1 MASAAPAVAEKTLD
15 EATEKPSRPQ
25 ESLGSPQ
32 KLGDGGKLA
41 FPPSA
46 VKSGSVLVPAEEIKS
61 ESALVPELHREPAVK
76 SGGDVHQEPAVKSDW
91 EVAPWDQHA
100 GLLKMARFDYRR
112 EELLRS
118 GNGGGI
124 QGFLITCAFRR
135 EKSATSE
142 ALSILPKYLP
152 ALCARA
158 EGSEAEALGG
168 EKAGLGGGVGG
179 AVVAADVADVGKG
192 KGVPEGDSRGEEE
205 GETSAK
211 RQRTETGGE
220 GAALREKV
228 GEAEGEKV
236 GGVEAQGEDSGRRFT
251 QVGGEEGIAPKVA
264 TEKEEDSGKKVSKA
278 EEDASAAED
287 ALKAGLGAVKLG
299 SMGITF
305 LALPEKEKCVR
316 GSEVPCPVDVVGQI
330 LKDIQE
336 KKRTGLKWCQ
346 RICPV
351 QATCPT
357 TKRHLSATVQRLLAN
372 HFAATPATA
381 VAATTTTPQAAAAVG
396 AEEAHRNGSETATE
410 LADTQP
416 HLPPVQFAVAFKKR
430 GAEDVAATT
439 KESAKKDEKEA
450 GRQEGDEGS
459 LGKVQGNGGEGGEE
473 GKVGEGDLVLSRD
486 VVIRTVADAV
496 KEAAGKQG
504 AAANL
509 TDPEFAIVVE
519 IVPLARGP
527 PFCAV
532 SILPRSMLDTKPRL
546 AVKTVA
552 ASTGGG
558 AENAGGNGSAK
569 TNKND
574 SEQASKEKK
583 GKGGRRH
590 GKRKRG

>member
-1 MASAAPAVAEKTLD
+1 MESAAPAVAEKTLD

-61 ESALVPELHREPAVK
+61 ESALVSELHREPAVK

-168 EKAGLGGGVGG
+168 EKEGLGGGVGG
-179 AVVAADVADVGKG
+179 AVVAADVADEGKG
-192 KGVPEGDSRGEEE
+192 KGDSGGDSKGEEE

-220 GAALREKV
+220 GAALR
-228 GEAEGEKV
+228 EKV

-264 TEKEEDSGKKVSKA
+264 TEKEEDSGKKVSKT

-305 LALPEKEKCVR
+305 LALPEKEKCVP
-316 GSEVPCPVDVVGQI
+316 GSKVPCPVDVVGQI

-357 TKRHLSATVQRLLAN
+357 TKRHLSAAVQRLLAN

-381 VAATTTTPQAAAAVG
+381 VAATTTTPQPAAATTAAAGSV
-396 AEEAHRNGSETATE
+396 EAHRNGSETATE

-430 GAEDVAATT
+430 GAEDVAATA
-439 KESAKKDEKEA
+439 KESAKKEEKEA
-450 GRQEGDEGS
+450 GRREGDEGS
-459 LGKVQGNGGEGGEE
+459 LGKVQGNGGEEGEE

-496 KEAAGKQG
+496 KEAAGKRG
-504 AAANL
+504 AVANL

-558 AENAGGNGSAK
+558 AENAGGSGSAK

-574 SEQASKEKK
+574 SEQASKGKK